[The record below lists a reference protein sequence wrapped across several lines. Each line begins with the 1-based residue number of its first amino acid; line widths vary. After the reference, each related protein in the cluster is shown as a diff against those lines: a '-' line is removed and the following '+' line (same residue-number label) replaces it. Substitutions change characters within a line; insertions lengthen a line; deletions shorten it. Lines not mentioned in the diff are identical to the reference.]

1 MLHIKGELK
10 HILIMLV
17 LLFLL
22 GIICLLSE
30 LYLNISCRRLEQELE
45 KAESPQDLDAFD
57 EIFDRITDIWLLI
70 MPGPFTAQPS
80 KCVLMPPLRCIPSCA
95 IIKSPPLCGES
106 IFAKDIKSIV
116 RYANASRRHES
127 SPFLSVC
134 PNS

>member
-30 LYLNISCRRLEQELE
+30 LYLNISCRQLEQELE

-70 MPGPFTAQPS
+70 MPHEEVDSLSELYYNMYACSDEDFRQYKQAL
-80 KCVLMPPLRCIPSCA
+80 KHMLELIP
-95 IIKSPPLCGES
+95 
-106 IFAKDIKSIV
+106 D
-116 RYANASRRHES
+116 RSR
-127 SPFLSVC
+127 LSLQNVF
-134 PNS
+134 